1 MHGPSTSDEIPQ
13 QRPDMPFGAPQGGS
27 SRLNLMLGYARW
39 RQDQVIE
46 QLPRLLE
53 PMGIRCL
60 RASTGREATELVR
73 SLQVHIAVVDL
84 TIPMESETATR
95 DEAGPRVLQLLRRLE
110 QPPPTV
116 VVRPPQPSLRESGR
130 GLADALRE
138 GAFAVLDGPVRIEA
152 MLEVLRRVVRR
163 HFSDHWP
170 AAQGRPADRQESE
183 NPS

>member
-1 MHGPSTSDEIPQ
+1 MHVPPTSDAIPLD
-13 QRPDMPFGAPQGGS
+13 RPETPSGGSRAGS
-27 SRLNLMLGYARW
+27 SRLNLMLGYAQW
-39 RQDQVIE
+39 RQDQVVE

-53 PMGIRCL
+53 PMGIRCI
-60 RASTGREATELVR
+60 RASTGREATDLVR

-84 TIPMESETATR
+84 TIPMEPAAR
-95 DEAGPRVLQLLRRLE
+95 DEAGSRVLQLLRRLE

>member
-1 MHGPSTSDEIPQ
+1 MRFSSSVMKSELDHPERQTDATPPSP
-13 QRPDMPFGAPQGGS
+13 
-27 SRLNLMLGYARW
+27 SRLNLMLGYAAW
-39 RQDQVIE
+39 RRDEVAE

-53 PMGIRCL
+53 PMGIRCI
-60 RASTGREATELVR
+60 RAASGREATDLVR

-84 TIPMESETATR
+84 SIPMEGDSVR
-95 DEAGPRVLQLLRRLE
+95 SSEAGSRVLQLLRRLE

-138 GAFAVLDGPVRIEA
+138 GAFAVLDGPVRIES

-170 AAQGRPADRQESE
+170 AA
-183 NPS
+183 

>member
-1 MHGPSTSDEIPQ
+1 MHVPPTSDAIPSG
-13 QRPDMPFGAPQGGS
+13 RPETPSGGSRAGS
-27 SRLNLMLGYARW
+27 SRLNLMLGYAQW
-39 RQDQVIE
+39 RQDQVVE

-53 PMGIRCL
+53 PMGIRCI
-60 RASTGREATELVR
+60 RASTGREATDLVR

-84 TIPMESETATR
+84 TIPMEPAAR
-95 DEAGPRVLQLLRRLE
+95 DEAGSRVLQLLRRLE

-170 AAQGRPADRQESE
+170 AAQGRPVDRQESE
-183 NPS
+183 NPP

>member
-1 MHGPSTSDEIPQ
+1 MRSEIDHLEGE
-13 QRPDMPFGAPQGGS
+13 PDAETTP
-27 SRLNLMLGYARW
+27 SRLNLLLGYAAW
-39 RQDQVIE
+39 RHDEVADQLL
-46 QLPRLLE
+46 QLLE
-53 PMGIRCL
+53 PMGIRCI
-60 RASTGREATELVR
+60 RAASGREATDLVR

-84 TIPMESETATR
+84 SIPMEGDSPRST
-95 DEAGPRVLQLLRRLE
+95 EAGPRVLQLLRRLE

-138 GAFAVLDGPVRIEA
+138 GAFAVLDGPVRIES

-170 AAQGRPADRQESE
+170 AA
-183 NPS
+183 